1 LISIKKNATT
11 NPQSTNSNEQTLT
24 QQVHVSIN
32 NHNNISTQLPL
43 PPPQQLVSSTAQY
56 YYPYIQAAGIPAHQG
71 AYAPITPLDV
81 NTAASWPQAMAAA
94 AMAMASACGG
104 GNPDPVAFQAYMNAA
119 SGGAYGPPPPEQY
132 DQSFTLGFTPAFGFG
147 YNANGQ
153 IDYVQSGQG
162 LNTNAALWTPGAYV
176 PNGSSGSPHN
186 SPPLQNHKNSQN
198 EQNTSSTSTS
208 SNPGNNNDSY
218 SNNKHQMQQHHHHQ
232 PQQQWIQLVPADGQ
246 HLNDLNAQQISPVYH
261 PHHIQQQQHPLL
273 GYRHHTHYNLHHHQH
288 LNSYAT
294 ADPSQFSRKA
304 YNNEM
309 RYNTTTTSAAS
320 LAPST
325 HSNNGTATATS
336 SRMNGAAI
344 QFYPFKHQQSNG
356 APAYYTNNMFE
367 HDFNSMQL
375 TENGAQLNTNTN
387 KYKTDRR
394 ITNNK
399 YTNNSSSYGVSAKA
413 SQYNSGNK
421 NSNKQNG
428 EISKSNPS
436 SNKNFRDDEEEE
448 FNEHLNNDNTN
459 LSKSDSKT
467 WASIV
472 GVGSTTSKTAAPP
485 SGPTIATNTDTNP
498 SSSSSPPLPIPSN
511 LSNQD
516 VDQEFNQNFYN
527 RNYYNF
533 NKSNN
538 GNSSAP
544 MNNFKPF
551 KKYNSYRQSQNSV
564 QSSQQEPQHVEFN
577 LNNGAFPPISVNK
590 NNCKFDLIY
599 LKNNSKFKLKLI
611 CLLVKS
617 YFIPFIPIRHF
628 IPLKEKLIKVN

>member
-1 LISIKKNATT
+1 M
-11 NPQSTNSNEQTLT
+11 PP
-24 QQVHVSIN
+24 
-32 NHNNISTQLPL
+32 PL
-43 PPPQQLVSSTAQY
+43 PPQQLVSSTAQY

-186 SPPLQNHKNSQN
+186 SPPLPNHKNSQN

-208 SNPGNNNDSY
+208 SNPGNNSDPY
-218 SNNKHQMQQHHHHQ
+218 SNKHHMQQQQHHHHHQ

-261 PHHIQQQQHPLL
+261 PHHIQQQQHPLV

-304 YNNEM
+304 YNNET
-309 RYNTTTTSAAS
+309 RYNATTATSAAAS

-325 HSNNGTATATS
+325 HSNNGTTTATS

-344 QFYPFKHQQSNG
+344 QFYPYKHQQSNG

-375 TENGAQLNTNTN
+375 TENGAQINTNTN

-394 ITNNK
+394 MTNNK
-399 YTNNSSSYGVSAKA
+399 YTNNSGSYGVSAKA
-413 SQYNSGNK
+413 TQYNSANK
-421 NSNKQNG
+421 SSNRQNG

-472 GVGSTTSKTAAPP
+472 GVGGSTTSKTGAPP
-485 SGPTIATNTDTNP
+485 PPPPPHSGTTIATNANTNP
-498 SSSSSPPLPIPSN
+498 SSSSSPPLPPPSN

-551 KKYNSYRQSQNSV
+551 KKYNSYRPSQNSI

-590 NNCKFDLIY
+590 KDRRAH
-599 LKNNSKFKLKLI
+599 
-611 CLLVKS
+611 V
-617 YFIPFIPIRHF
+617 
-628 IPLKEKLIKVN
+628 